1 MTALV
6 RGGLHTA
13 REFVATRA
21 ESTCQP
27 DSAWQQVLENEAQV
41 EQERE
46 AGLSTLKIWM
56 RRVCCISSI
65 LSARLLAGSTPPL
78 DAGEEGVGDPRH
90 PTGILKLR
98 LRFKGA

>member
-56 RRVCCISSI
+56 RSVCCISSI
-65 LSARLLAGSTPPL
+65 LSARLLGASPPPPPL
-78 DAGEEGVGDPRH
+78 DAGEEGAGAPRQ
-90 PTGILKLR
+90 PTGIL
-98 LRFKGA
+98 RFKGT

>member
-6 RGGLHTA
+6 RGGLQTA
-13 REFVATRA
+13 LELVATRA

-46 AGLSTLKIWM
+46 AALSTLKIWM

-65 LSARLLAGSTPPL
+65 LSARLPGASPPPPL
-78 DAGEEGVGDPRH
+78 DAGEEGAGAPRH
-90 PTGILKLR
+90 PTGIL
-98 LRFKGA
+98 RFKGT

>member
-6 RGGLHTA
+6 RFGLQTA
-13 REFVATRA
+13 RELVATRA
-21 ESTCQP
+21 DNTCQP
-27 DSAWQQVLENEAQV
+27 DSAWQQVLENEEQV

-65 LSARLLAGSTPPL
+65 FSARLLGASPPL
-78 DAGEEGVGDPRH
+78 DAGEGGAGAPRH

-98 LRFKGA
+98 FKGA